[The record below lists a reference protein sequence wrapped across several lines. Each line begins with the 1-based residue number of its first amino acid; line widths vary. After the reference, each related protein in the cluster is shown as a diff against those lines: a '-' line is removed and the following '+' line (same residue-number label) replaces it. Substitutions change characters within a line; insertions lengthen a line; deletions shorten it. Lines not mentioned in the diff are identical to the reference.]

1 MSKIKKDCFWYSPER
16 DMSATIDC
24 CTLSET
30 YTCPCEEDCDWY
42 ITNKDAKKLV
52 AQFVGA
58 VDIYEEKY
66 GRYR

>member
-42 ITNKDAKKLV
+42 IANKDAKKLV

-58 VDIYEEKY
+58 ADIYEEKY